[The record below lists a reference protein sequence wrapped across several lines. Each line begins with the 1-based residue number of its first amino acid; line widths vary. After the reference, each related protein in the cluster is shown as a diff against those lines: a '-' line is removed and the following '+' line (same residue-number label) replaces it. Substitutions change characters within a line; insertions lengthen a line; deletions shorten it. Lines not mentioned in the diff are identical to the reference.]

1 MPTCAGSRTTPEVVR
16 SELGLRGADTLLLI
30 ARSSAKDSI
39 LSEMLLIDWDK
50 LRTRQEYLA
59 NRRNAVR
66 NDLRPR
72 FRGYFVV
79 LFVLGILLVVLDSP
93 RATAQTEK
101 ASVSGRVTDQNNAA
115 LPDAEVQI
123 RNTDTG
129 VATTVK
135 TNGEGI
141 YAVPSLNPGNYVMTV
156 NKPGFRTVSVTGMT
170 LNVQEN
176 LSHNFALQVGSTVES
191 ITVEAGADLI
201 QTTSSDLGT
210 VIDQKA
216 IHELP
221 LSGRN
226 FSQLLTLTP
235 GATPISTAQSNGVAV
250 NDLGM
255 LGVPTASV
263 AQPAIQGQFNRS
275 NLYLLDGT
283 VNTELTTSAYI
294 IPPIIDA
301 MQEFKVQSHDDQ
313 AEYGSVLGGVVNVVT
328 RSGTNQLHGSAW
340 EFLRNDVFDAR
351 DHFKDQTR
359 TSPGAL
365 RQNQF
370 GAMISGPVLL
380 PKLYN
385 GRNRT
390 FFTFA
395 YEGWRFSQA
404 LGAQPFY
411 RVPTDAELMGDF
423 SNTITHQNIYD
434 PASPGTQFVSSSNPG
449 ASNYN
454 PACTLAAGCPNMI
467 PANRIDAT
475 ALNFIK
481 AYYARPN
488 FTPPP
493 GNVQLASDNA
503 VVTRALV
510 NNSDHYNFRVDEQLG
525 SKDNL
530 FFRYDRL
537 NVVNL
542 TPLTISGNT
551 GASVPALNYGV
562 GWTHVF
568 NSSLVLEN
576 RIGRSQRPFS
586 RFQTDS
592 AGTGPMTGLGF
603 KQPGGTLF
611 NLSSPWGN
619 GGLQNANGIESPVT
633 SFSHSL
639 TWIRGGHQ
647 FKFGFQYVKQG
658 NNTNSPPYGNYTFSD
673 ATTGN
678 GTANTGYSLASALL
692 GLPSQSN
699 NTGTVVLGNR
709 VSTWAGYFQDGWKLR
724 RNLTF
729 TYGLRLDHR
738 RSFDPS
744 SGTVVSG
751 PNTDGTWWIG
761 LDKLPPPCSTTPTP
775 PCIPGGGTLA
785 SIPNGDKI
793 QLSPYGRAFGPG
805 PDWSDIGPRVGLAWQ
820 ANERT
825 VVRGGYGIVY
835 DPLMGFEQDWKG
847 IAGSWPSA
855 GGVFANTALN
865 QPGQPLTLIESTFG
879 QVGAL
884 ALPGPSPWGS
894 LNWFFDPHQKDPRS
908 QQWNLEIQREMT
920 KNLALTVGYV
930 GSHSDR
936 LASTGLW
943 NTATTPGGTPPFP
956 WYNGTTFYTT
966 STGKG
971 TYNALQAKLEHH
983 YANGFQYLVSYTWSK
998 SIDVGS
1004 SGFFDVENGPG
1015 GTSALQDYYHPEAS
1029 RSVSSYDIPHFLSM
1043 SGVWDL
1049 PFGRGKRYLN
1059 SGIGNQIIGNWQVN
1073 GVVQLRSGQPYNLAA
1088 NGSDPAKIGN
1098 TVSWWNYARP
1108 NLVGNPTPAHQT
1120 PNEWFDPTA
1129 FAVPNGSYG
1138 NFGRNV
1144 LRSAPVY
1151 DADLSVF
1158 KNFPVGES
1166 FLLSFRAEFFNAFN
1180 IQNYGAPNSLI
1191 GNNPSAGIITSN
1203 VLPPRQ
1209 LQFGLH
1215 LGF

>member
-16 SELGLRGADTLLLI
+16 SDLGLRGADTLLLI
-30 ARSSAKDSI
+30 AHSSAKDSI

-59 NRRNAVR
+59 KRRNAVR
-66 NDLRPR
+66 NDLRPH

-79 LFVLGILLVVLDSP
+79 LFVLGILLPVLDSP

-135 TNGEGI
+135 TNGEGV

-176 LSHNFALQVGSTVES
+176 LSHNFALQVGSTLES

-328 RSGTNQLHGSAW
+328 RSGTNQLHGAAW
-340 EFLRNDVFDAR
+340 EFDRNNIFDAR

-481 AYYARPN
+481 TYIARPN
-488 FTPPP
+488 FVSSGIQNAITSQPHI
-493 GNVQLASDNA
+493 DNS
-503 VVTRALV
+503 
-510 NNSDHYNFRVDEQLG
+510 NHYNFRIDEQIG
-525 SKDNL
+525 SKDNV

-537 NVVNL
+537 NVVDIA
-542 TPLTISGNT
+542 PFDISGYKDD
-551 GASVPALNYGV
+551 SVPALNIGV

-568 NSSLVLEN
+568 SSSLLLEN
-576 RIGRSQRPFS
+576 HVGRAQRPFT
-586 RFQTDS
+586 RDQLDTH
-592 AGTGPMTGLGF
+592 GLGPMQALGF
-603 KQPGGTLF
+603 ASPGGTLISLAAPF
-611 NLSSPWGN
+611 GGGVLTASPGI
-619 GGLQNANGIESPVT
+619 QTANTIESPVT
-633 SFSHSL
+633 SFSHGL

-647 FKFGFQYVKQG
+647 FKFGFQYFKQG
-658 NNTNSPPYGNYTFSD
+658 NDSDSPPYGGYVFSD
-673 ATTGN
+673 
-678 GTANTGYSLASALL
+678 
-692 GLPSQSN
+692 
-699 NTGTVVLGNR
+699 
-709 VSTWAGYFQDGWKLR
+709 
-724 RNLTF
+724 
-729 TYGLRLDHR
+729 
-738 RSFDPS
+738 
-744 SGTVVSG
+744 
-751 PNTDGTWWIG
+751 
-761 LDKLPPPCSTTPTP
+761 STT
-775 PCIPGGGTLA
+775 
-785 SIPNGDKI
+785 SN
-793 QLSPYGRAFGPG
+793 
-805 PDWSDIGPRVGLAWQ
+805 
-820 ANERT
+820 
-825 VVRGGYGIVY
+825 
-835 DPLMGFEQDWKG
+835 PLL
-847 IAGSWPSA
+847 
-855 GGVFANTALN
+855 V
-865 QPGQPLTLIESTFG
+865 G
-879 QVGAL
+879 QV
-884 ALPGPSPWGS
+884 
-894 LNWFFDPHQKDPRS
+894 
-908 QQWNLEIQREMT
+908 T
-920 KNLALTVGYV
+920 
-930 GSHSDR
+930 
-936 LASTGLW
+936 
-943 NTATTPGGTPPFP
+943 
-956 WYNGTTFYTT
+956 
-966 STGKG
+966 
-971 TYNALQAKLEHH
+971 
-983 YANGFQYLVSYTWSK
+983 
-998 SIDVGS
+998 
-1004 SGFFDVENGPG
+1004 
-1015 GTSALQDYYHPEAS
+1015 
-1029 RSVSSYDIPHFLSM
+1029 
-1043 SGVWDL
+1043 
-1049 PFGRGKRYLN
+1049 
-1059 SGIGNQIIGNWQVN
+1059 
-1073 GVVQLRSGQPYNLAA
+1073 
-1088 NGSDPAKIGN
+1088 
-1098 TVSWWNYARP
+1098 
-1108 NLVGNPTPAHQT
+1108 
-1120 PNEWFDPTA
+1120 
-1129 FAVPNGSYG
+1129 
-1138 NFGRNV
+1138 
-1144 LRSAPVY
+1144 
-1151 DADLSVF
+1151 
-1158 KNFPVGES
+1158 
-1166 FLLSFRAEFFNAFN
+1166 
-1180 IQNYGAPNSLI
+1180 
-1191 GNNPSAGIITSN
+1191 
-1203 VLPPRQ
+1203 
-1209 LQFGLH
+1209 
-1215 LGF
+1215 

>member
-1 MPTCAGSRTTPEVVR
+1 MPTCAGSRTTPKLVR
-16 SELGLRGADTLLLI
+16 SHVAMLMRFF
-30 ARSSAKDSI
+30 
-39 LSEMLLIDWDK
+39 LSHSCERNRFFSEKVLIDWDK

-59 NRRNAVR
+59 NRRNSVG
-66 NDLRPR
+66 NELRPR
-72 FRGYFVV
+72 FRGYFVLLV
-79 LFVLGILLVVLDSP
+79 VLGILLVGLDSQ
-93 RATAQTEK
+93 RAIAQTEK
-101 ASVSGRVTDQNNAA
+101 ASVSGRVTDQSNAA
-115 LPDAEVQI
+115 IADAEVQI
-123 RNTDTG
+123 KNTDTG
-129 VATTVK
+129 VATIVK
-135 TNGEGI
+135 TNGEGV
-141 YAVPSLNPGNYVMTV
+141 YALPSLNPGNYLMTV
-156 NKPGFRTVSVTGMT
+156 NKMGFRTVSVTGMT

-176 LSHNFALQVGSTVES
+176 LSRNFTLQVGSTAES
-191 ITVEAGADLI
+191 VTVTAESGADLI
-201 QTTSSDLGT
+201 QTTSSNLGT
-210 VIDQKA
+210 VIAQKA

-467 PANRIDAT
+467 PANRIDQT

-493 GNVQLASDNA
+493 GSSFLSDNA
-503 VVTRALV
+503 LVTRPLV
-510 NNSDHYNFRVDEQLG
+510 NDSDHYNFRVDEQLG
-525 SKDNL
+525 SKDSL

-568 NSSLVLEN
+568 NSSLLLEN
-576 RIGRSQRPFS
+576 RLGRSQRPFS

-592 AGTGPMTGLGF
+592 AGIGPMVALGF
-603 KQPGGTLF
+603 KQPGGTVF
-611 NLSSPWGN
+611 NLSTPWGS
-619 GGLQNANGIESPVT
+619 GGLQNA
-633 SFSHSL
+633 
-639 TWIRGGHQ
+639 
-647 FKFGFQYVKQG
+647 
-658 NNTNSPPYGNYTFSD
+658 
-673 ATTGN
+673 
-678 GTANTGYSLASALL
+678 
-692 GLPSQSN
+692 
-699 NTGTVVLGNR
+699 
-709 VSTWAGYFQDGWKLR
+709 
-724 RNLTF
+724 
-729 TYGLRLDHR
+729 
-738 RSFDPS
+738 
-744 SGTVVSG
+744 
-751 PNTDGTWWIG
+751 
-761 LDKLPPPCSTTPTP
+761 
-775 PCIPGGGTLA
+775 
-785 SIPNGDKI
+785 
-793 QLSPYGRAFGPG
+793 
-805 PDWSDIGPRVGLAWQ
+805 
-820 ANERT
+820 
-825 VVRGGYGIVY
+825 
-835 DPLMGFEQDWKG
+835 
-847 IAGSWPSA
+847 
-855 GGVFANTALN
+855 
-865 QPGQPLTLIESTFG
+865 
-879 QVGAL
+879 
-884 ALPGPSPWGS
+884 
-894 LNWFFDPHQKDPRS
+894 
-908 QQWNLEIQREMT
+908 
-920 KNLALTVGYV
+920 
-930 GSHSDR
+930 
-936 LASTGLW
+936 
-943 NTATTPGGTPPFP
+943 
-956 WYNGTTFYTT
+956 
-966 STGKG
+966 
-971 TYNALQAKLEHH
+971 
-983 YANGFQYLVSYTWSK
+983 
-998 SIDVGS
+998 
-1004 SGFFDVENGPG
+1004 
-1015 GTSALQDYYHPEAS
+1015 
-1029 RSVSSYDIPHFLSM
+1029 
-1043 SGVWDL
+1043 
-1049 PFGRGKRYLN
+1049 
-1059 SGIGNQIIGNWQVN
+1059 
-1073 GVVQLRSGQPYNLAA
+1073 
-1088 NGSDPAKIGN
+1088 
-1098 TVSWWNYARP
+1098 
-1108 NLVGNPTPAHQT
+1108 
-1120 PNEWFDPTA
+1120 
-1129 FAVPNGSYG
+1129 
-1138 NFGRNV
+1138 
-1144 LRSAPVY
+1144 
-1151 DADLSVF
+1151 
-1158 KNFPVGES
+1158 
-1166 FLLSFRAEFFNAFN
+1166 
-1180 IQNYGAPNSLI
+1180 
-1191 GNNPSAGIITSN
+1191 
-1203 VLPPRQ
+1203 
-1209 LQFGLH
+1209 
-1215 LGF
+1215 

>member
-1 MPTCAGSRTTPEVVR
+1 MPTCAGSRTTPKPVHSHVAMLMRFFLSHSCETDR
-16 SELGLRGADTLLLI
+16 FF
-30 ARSSAKDSI
+30 
-39 LSEMLLIDWDK
+39 SEMILIDWDK

-59 NRRNAVR
+59 NRRNDVE
-66 NDLRPR
+66 NECRPG
-72 FRGYFVV
+72 FRGYFV
-79 LFVLGILLVVLDSP
+79 LLVVLGIFLVGLASQ
-93 RATAQTEK
+93 RAIAQTEK
-101 ASVSGRVTDQNNAA
+101 ASVSGRVTDQSNAA
-115 LPDAEVQI
+115 VPDAEVQI
-123 RNTDTG
+123 KNTDTG
-129 VATTVK
+129 VATIVK
-135 TNGEGI
+135 TNGEGL
-141 YAVPSLNPGNYVMTV
+141 YALPSLNPGNYLMTV
-156 NKPGFRTVSVTGMT
+156 NKMGFRTVSVTGMT

-176 LSHNFALQVGSTVES
+176 LSRNFTLQVGSTAES
-191 ITVEAGADLI
+191 VTVTAESGADLI
-201 QTTSSDLGT
+201 QTTSSNLGT
-210 VIDQKA
+210 VINQKA

-235 GATPISTAQSNGVAV
+235 GATPISTSQSSGVGV
-250 NDLGM
+250 NDLAM

-294 IPPIIDA
+294 VPPIIDA

-592 AGTGPMTGLGF
+592 AGIGPMTGLGF

-611 NLSSPWGN
+611 NLSSPWGS

-729 TYGLRLDHR
+729 TYGLRLDYR

-775 PCIPGGGTLA
+775 PCIPGGGTL
-785 SIPNGDKI
+785 
-793 QLSPYGRAFGPG
+793 
-805 PDWSDIGPRVGLAWQ
+805 
-820 ANERT
+820 
-825 VVRGGYGIVY
+825 VRGGVLRPG
-835 DPLMGFEQDWKG
+835 GR
-847 IAGSWPSA
+847 A
-855 GGVFANTALN
+855 GGA
-865 QPGQPLTLIESTFG
+865 
-879 QVGAL
+879 
-884 ALPGPSPWGS
+884 
-894 LNWFFDPHQKDPRS
+894 
-908 QQWNLEIQREMT
+908 
-920 KNLALTVGYV
+920 
-930 GSHSDR
+930 
-936 LASTGLW
+936 GL
-943 NTATTPGGTPPFP
+943 
-956 WYNGTTFYTT
+956 
-966 STGKG
+966 
-971 TYNALQAKLEHH
+971 
-983 YANGFQYLVSYTWSK
+983 
-998 SIDVGS
+998 
-1004 SGFFDVENGPG
+1004 
-1015 GTSALQDYYHPEAS
+1015 
-1029 RSVSSYDIPHFLSM
+1029 
-1043 SGVWDL
+1043 
-1049 PFGRGKRYLN
+1049 
-1059 SGIGNQIIGNWQVN
+1059 
-1073 GVVQLRSGQPYNLAA
+1073 
-1088 NGSDPAKIGN
+1088 
-1098 TVSWWNYARP
+1098 
-1108 NLVGNPTPAHQT
+1108 
-1120 PNEWFDPTA
+1120 
-1129 FAVPNGSYG
+1129 
-1138 NFGRNV
+1138 
-1144 LRSAPVY
+1144 
-1151 DADLSVF
+1151 
-1158 KNFPVGES
+1158 
-1166 FLLSFRAEFFNAFN
+1166 
-1180 IQNYGAPNSLI
+1180 
-1191 GNNPSAGIITSN
+1191 
-1203 VLPPRQ
+1203 
-1209 LQFGLH
+1209 
-1215 LGF
+1215 